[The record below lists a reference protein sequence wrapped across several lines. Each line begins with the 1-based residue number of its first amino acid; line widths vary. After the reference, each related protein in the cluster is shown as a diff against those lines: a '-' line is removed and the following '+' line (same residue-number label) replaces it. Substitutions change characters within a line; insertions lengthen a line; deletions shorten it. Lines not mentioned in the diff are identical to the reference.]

1 MAIFD
6 VSDPDNINAKGIATD
21 FLDGPNG
28 VHVRDSYAYV
38 IAENSNNLVVF
49 NISDPDNITYVDQVS
64 TILTNPKSLFASGD
78 YVYVAYEG
86 EEPSGENCGLAILD
100 ISDPTSLTV
109 LNVIDMSEWWM
120 WVDIGTVEEPEW
132 VQRPPRPNAVTG
144 NAERI
149 YLANKRHN
157 TVSIFEVDH
166 LAAPVIKTGVLQAGN
181 LEVIDNGIFNND
193 VNVRGGLNVGT
204 GGVLIEGQLA
214 VSGSDNNYILGP
226 LSIGA
231 VGKVFTDTAK
241 TQILYPS
248 HQLDVHGDARFRVN
262 EYNNLML
269 FSDNEDARVD
279 FIKDGQGTVI
289 TPSASIIFDVSDPFT
304 HTTDIKFATQG
315 ADDSSWVARL
325 TIGSN
330 GNVHPAY
337 DNAYSLGLDGNRW
350 TSVYATNG
358 TIQTSDGRL
367 KEELMALPYGIEEIS
382 QLRPVV
388 FSWADGPVDDVYYGL
403 IAQEVKEV
411 LPEMVRVG
419 DDQQG
424 TLGMNYSELVPVL
437 IQAIQQQQ
445 VELEDQQ
452 VQIDGLEARLSVL
465 ESGNAARG
473 PIGLPSAP
481 LTWIG
486 LFGLLAGGVVF
497 LRRRS

>member
-1 MAIFD
+1 M
-6 VSDPDNINAKGIATD
+6 
-21 FLDGPNG
+21 
-28 VHVRDSYAYV
+28 Y
-38 IAENSNNLVVF
+38 
-49 NISDPDNITYVDQVS
+49 
-64 TILTNPKSLFASGD
+64 
-78 YVYVAYEG
+78 
-86 EEPSGENCGLAILD
+86 
-100 ISDPTSLTV
+100 
-109 LNVIDMSEWWM
+109 
-120 WVDIGTVEEPEW
+120 
-132 VQRPPRPNAVTG
+132 
-144 NAERI
+144 
-149 YLANKRHN
+149 KR
-157 TVSIFEVDH
+157 
-166 LAAPVIKTGVLQAGN
+166 Q
-181 LEVIDNGIFNND
+181 
-193 VNVRGGLNVGT
+193 
-204 GGVLIEGQLA
+204 
-214 VSGSDNNYILGP
+214 
-226 LSIGA
+226 
-231 VGKVFTDTAK
+231 
-241 TQILYPS
+241 
-248 HQLDVHGDARFRVN
+248 
-262 EYNNLML
+262 
-269 FSDNEDARVD
+269 
-279 FIKDGQGTVI
+279 
-289 TPSASIIFDVSDPFT
+289 
-304 HTTDIKFATQG
+304 
-315 ADDSSWVARL
+315 
-325 TIGSN
+325 
-330 GNVHPAY
+330 
-337 DNAYSLGLDGNRW
+337 GLDGNRW